1 MSHDKKQHTGSQRNN
16 NKNEAKVFLQ
26 AFPHIIDNVHWIQ
39 LSGKKIT
46 ERLAEAFF
54 LFID

>member
-1 MSHDKKQHTGSQRNN
+1 MSHDKKQRTGSQRNN

-46 ERLAEAFF
+46 ERLAEAFL